1 MLFERGNQAEP
12 IRLRRSFSSAR
23 DGLSVRYPADWRV
36 TTHNETFVDNPE
48 LCFTLRPS
56 AGKYARSVAVKLVEY
71 LPPELDRRALV
82 DRDPITHEPMYAH
95 RPAHFRLSMLQPPDN
110 DWTRGDT
117 LDFQDHG
124 RVFFVGVDLPRR
136 ANGSTKRTVE
146 SVLDSIKV
154 GAGRCRPSSGVGS

>member
-1 MLFERGNQAEP
+1 VLFERGNQAEP
-12 IRLRRSFSSAR
+12 IRLRRRFSAAR
-23 DGLSVRYPADWRV
+23 DGLSVRYPADWQV

-71 LPPELDRRALV
+71 LPPLLDKRDLA
-82 DRDPITHEPMYAH
+82 RDPITREPGYSY

-124 RVFFVGVDLPRR
+124 RVFYVGVDLPHS

-146 SVLDSIKV
+146 AVLDSIKV
-154 GAGRCRPSSGVGS
+154 GAGRCRPTSGVGS